1 MIKEVKM
8 YSVVCDRC
16 GKSFIDD
23 FNGIVAWLDE
33 GTAKEQAM
41 ESEWIELGDKHYC
54 QDCYEFDEKFDEYFP
69 KKRKEI
75 NMAEFK
81 VGERFILPDGNDGH
95 LIEVQERDRH
105 SLCDGCFFNDF
116 ICMNRGFGYCDFERR
131 SDHKN
136 VIFKEVKE

>member
-1 MIKEVKM
+1 MSLMKNLMSMFLKI
-8 YSVVCDRC
+8 
-16 GKSFIDD
+16 
-23 FNGIVAWLDE
+23 N
-33 GTAKEQAM
+33 
-41 ESEWIELGDKHYC
+41 
-54 QDCYEFDEKFDEYFP
+54 
-69 KKRKEI
+69 EI

-81 VGERFILPDGNDGH
+81 VGERFILPDGDDGH